1 MFARHVG
8 LLIALLSLPLGLCAD
23 EPAKPGDSRYE
34 IRADHDPNGIGKFY
48 MGREIA
54 HVMGFGPGGQGAEWL
69 ERAVR
74 EKEEKLTLL
83 IKSLDLKPGMVVADI
98 GAGSGVISVLMA
110 EKILPGGKVLAVD
123 VQQEML
129 DRLREN
135 TKKLKI
141 TNVEPIKG
149 TQKTTAL
156 KPQSVDLAIMVD
168 VYHELEFPYEMM
180 LDISKS
186 LKPGGRIA
194 FVEYRKEDPDVPIK
208 LVHKMTEEQVKKEAS
223 LPEFS
228 LKWTKTIGVLP
239 WQHIVLFQKL
249 DRELIPR
256 AAADIETIL
265 ETDDELT
272 KLLKLRVNAA
282 ASETQLLEPEMVV
295 GRRSIEEVRVAYA
308 RLATAR
314 LDLAQGRDQRVRL
327 LEEHLRQA
335 KRLEELV
342 RVGIDV
348 DAFLPS
354 TMSQATYFRLDAE
367 IWLLRERRAA
377 K

>member
-1 MFARHVG
+1 MKFRCIGLFVG
-8 LLIALLSLPLGLCAD
+8 LLCVSSGLMAD

-34 IRADHDPNGIGKFY
+34 IRKDHDPNGIGKFY
-48 MGREIA
+48 MDREIA

-110 EKILPGGKVLAVD
+110 EKILPDGKVLAVD

-135 TKKLKI
+135 TKRMKI
-141 TNVEPIKG
+141 TNIEPVKG
-149 TQKTTAL
+149 TQQTTSL
-156 KPQSVDLAIMVD
+156 KPGSVDLAIMVD
-168 VYHELEFPYEMM
+168 VYHELEFPYEML

-223 LPEFS
+223 HPEFG

-239 WQHIVLFQKL
+239 WQHIVLFEKRAKKL
-249 DRELIPR
+249 D
-256 AAADIETIL
+256 
-265 ETDDELT
+265 
-272 KLLKLRVNAA
+272 
-282 ASETQLLEPEMVV
+282 
-295 GRRSIEEVRVAYA
+295 
-308 RLATAR
+308 
-314 LDLAQGRDQRVRL
+314 
-327 LEEHLRQA
+327 
-335 KRLEELV
+335 
-342 RVGIDV
+342 
-348 DAFLPS
+348 F
-354 TMSQATYFRLDAE
+354 
-367 IWLLRERRAA
+367 
-377 K
+377 

>member
-1 MFARHVG
+1 MFTRQVG
-8 LLIALLSLPLGLCAD
+8 LLIGLLWVSSGVCAD

-34 IRADHDPNGIGKFY
+34 IRKDHDPNGIGKFY

-98 GAGSGVISVLMA
+98 GAGSGVISILMA

-129 DRLREN
+129 DRLNEN

-141 TNVEPIKG
+141 TNVEPVKG
-149 TQKTTAL
+149 TQRTTSL
-156 KPQSVDLAIMVD
+156 KPESVDLAIMVD

-208 LVHKMTEEQVKKEAS
+208 LVHKMSEEQVKKEAS
-223 LPEFS
+223 LPEFG
-228 LKWTKTIGVLP
+228 LKWSKTIGVLP
-239 WQHIVLFQKL
+239 WQHIVLFEKL
-249 DRELIPR
+249 PKSDR
-256 AAADIETIL
+256 
-265 ETDDELT
+265 
-272 KLLKLRVNAA
+272 
-282 ASETQLLEPEMVV
+282 
-295 GRRSIEEVRVAYA
+295 
-308 RLATAR
+308 
-314 LDLAQGRDQRVRL
+314 
-327 LEEHLRQA
+327 
-335 KRLEELV
+335 
-342 RVGIDV
+342 
-348 DAFLPS
+348 
-354 TMSQATYFRLDAE
+354 
-367 IWLLRERRAA
+367 
-377 K
+377 

>member
-1 MFARHVG
+1 MPFRQLG
-8 LLIALLSLPLGLCAD
+8 LLIALVWMPLFLRAE
-23 EPAKPGDSRYE
+23 EPAQPGELRYE
-34 IRADHDPNGIGKFY
+34 IRKDHDPNGIGKFY

-83 IKSLDLKPGMVVADI
+83 IKSLDLKPGMIVADI

-110 EKILPGGKVLAVD
+110 EKILPDGKVLAVD

-129 DRLREN
+129 DRLRDN

-141 TNVEPIKG
+141 TNVEPVKG

-156 KPQSVDLAIMVD
+156 KPESVDLVIMVD

-186 LKPGGRIA
+186 LKTGGRVA

-208 LVHKMTEEQVKKEAS
+208 LVHKMTEAQVKKEIS
-223 LPEFS
+223 QPEFR

-239 WQHIVLFQKL
+239 WQHIVLFEK
-249 DRELIPR
+249 
-256 AAADIETIL
+256 
-265 ETDDELT
+265 T
-272 KLLKLRVNAA
+272 KAE
-282 ASETQLLEPEMVV
+282 ASRP
-295 GRRSIEEVRVAYA
+295 
-308 RLATAR
+308 
-314 LDLAQGRDQRVRL
+314 
-327 LEEHLRQA
+327 A
-335 KRLEELV
+335 KANE
-342 RVGIDV
+342 
-348 DAFLPS
+348 
-354 TMSQATYFRLDAE
+354 
-367 IWLLRERRAA
+367 
-377 K
+377 

>member
-1 MFARHVG
+1 MFTRLAGSLLG
-8 LLIALLSLPLGLCAD
+8 LIWLPLALIADDPG
-23 EPAKPGDSRYE
+23 KPGDSRYE
-34 IRADHDPNGIGKFY
+34 IRKDHDPNGIGKFY

-83 IKSLDLKPGMVVADI
+83 IQSLDLKPGMVVADI

-110 EKILPGGKVLAVD
+110 EKILPDGKVLAVD

-141 TNVEPIKG
+141 TNVEPVKG
-149 TQKTTAL
+149 TQKTTSL
-156 KPQSVDLAIMVD
+156 KPESVDLAIMVD

-186 LKPGGRIA
+186 LKSGGRIA

-208 LVHKMTEEQVKKEAS
+208 LVHKMTEAQVKKEAS
-223 LPEFS
+223 QPEFS

-239 WQHIVLFQKL
+239 WQHIVLFEKL
-249 DRELIPR
+249 PTRDR
-256 AAADIETIL
+256 
-265 ETDDELT
+265 
-272 KLLKLRVNAA
+272 
-282 ASETQLLEPEMVV
+282 
-295 GRRSIEEVRVAYA
+295 
-308 RLATAR
+308 
-314 LDLAQGRDQRVRL
+314 
-327 LEEHLRQA
+327 
-335 KRLEELV
+335 
-342 RVGIDV
+342 
-348 DAFLPS
+348 
-354 TMSQATYFRLDAE
+354 
-367 IWLLRERRAA
+367 
-377 K
+377 